1 MGRLV
6 FDYCIHRGAK
16 EGIMYKAGMRIRI
29 IDMAGEPQ
37 YSGKEGVIQFI
48 DSMGQIHGTWGGC
61 AVIPGEDSF
70 VVLKDK

>member
-6 FDYCIHRGAK
+6 FDYCLHRGAK

-37 YSGKEGVIQFI
+37 YSGKEGEILRI
-48 DSMGQIHGTWGGC
+48 DSMGQLHGTWGGC

>member
-37 YSGKEGVIQFI
+37 YSGKEGEILRI
-48 DSMGQIHGTWGGC
+48 DSMGQLHGTWGGC